1 MEGRPR
7 AVRGRGLHRAVPR
20 DAVPPIGAEKRKP
33 RGARV
38 GPGHADAARYGRSE
52 GSTQRGD
59 RVPAAHRCLYTVP
72 TSRRCVQHCLRPSEI
87 SEYLSRRGILTDR
100 SREKAGNCAPAA
112 TESVAR
118 WWDKS
123 NAMASVQA
131 IKNAFVEDDDVVI
144 PMDSGPAKRA
154 KKGGENEAPNG
165 VGADEHTK
173 EWWEVDE
180 EEEEYVPLRK
190 RRDQGVNAA
199 AARMGQKLRAP
210 TGAGDGDER
219 AGSPGIQD
227 AAGPSSSKADEP
239 AAAASNI
246 REFAPPKEKTSLLSR
261 AAGLKAMASSI
272 TPAEKLAQEEA
283 EILKSINDKKALM
296 SVQELSKDVAY
307 THSIVTGWKAP
318 AHIRVLTE
326 EEQDDVRNKWHII
339 VEGVDVPPPIKTFRE
354 MKFPRPII
362 DELTRKG
369 IARPTPIQIQGLPVI
384 LSGRDIIGIAFT
396 GSGKSL
402 TFVLPMI
409 MAAMMEEHRMPLEGG
424 EGPVGLILCPSR
436 ELARQ
441 THEVIEGF
449 TVELAKQGMAQMRI
463 MLCIGGVDSR
473 EQSDIVRNDGVH
485 MVTATPGRLKDLLH
499 KKRMNLDIC
508 KYLCLD
514 EADRMVDLGF
524 EDDIRDIYSFFKSQ
538 RQTLLF
544 SATMP
549 EKIRKFAE
557 SALVN
562 PIVVNVGRAGA
573 ANLDVIQEVEYVK
586 QEAKIVYLLECLQKT
601 APPVLIFCENK
612 GDVDDIHE
620 YLLLKG
626 VEAVAIHG
634 GKGQDERDW
643 AISEFKAQRKDVLV
657 ATDVAGKGLDFPDI
671 QHVINYDMP
680 EEIENYVH
688 RIGRTG
694 RCGKTGI
701 ATTFINKN
709 QSETILLDIKH
720 LLREAKQRIPPV
732 LAMLDD
738 PMDQEA
744 ELVALTGTKGCAYCG
759 GLGHRIGTCPKLG
772 NYKEKQIS
780 DMGRKDVFGSGGFGG
795 EM

>member
-1 MEGRPR
+1 
-7 AVRGRGLHRAVPR
+7 
-20 DAVPPIGAEKRKP
+20 
-33 RGARV
+33 
-38 GPGHADAARYGRSE
+38 
-52 GSTQRGD
+52 
-59 RVPAAHRCLYTVP
+59 
-72 TSRRCVQHCLRPSEI
+72 
-87 SEYLSRRGILTDR
+87 
-100 SREKAGNCAPAA
+100 
-112 TESVAR
+112 
-118 WWDKS
+118 
-123 NAMASVQA
+123 MASVQA

-154 KKGGENEAPNG
+154 KKGGENG
-165 VGADEHTK
+165 VGADDRVGGASTK

-180 EEEEYVPLRK
+180 EEEEYVPLHK

-239 AAAASNI
+239 AAAASTI

-709 QSETILLDIKH
+709 QSETILLDLKH